1 MIRKRR
7 LRSAFLAA
15 AAVLCALVPGEPG
28 TAAESPYFP
37 ADRIRP
43 GMMGVGRT
51 VFQGHVPEEFQV
63 EFLGVLKNAIG
74 PGQDMILCR
83 LHGRNVERTGVI
95 AGMSGSPVTLD
106 GKLVGA
112 ISYRLGA
119 FEKEAIAGIT
129 PIGDM
134 LKAAELA
141 GASSPAG
148 ADGRGE
154 RLLAEWADP
163 PRDAA
168 PGDSRGFPATAG
180 EMLPIATPLVF
191 SGFPEDLVREV
202 GPMFRARGLDPV
214 QGGGGT
220 GSHGAEYPIEP
231 GVPIA
236 VALMSG
242 DLSLAA
248 TGTLTH
254 VEGNRVWAFG
264 HPFLDT
270 GAVRLPMLRAEIVV
284 TYPSAMGSFKIS
296 NATTPMGTLLQDR
309 LTCVQGELGPP
320 PPMLPVTVTYRSPA
334 GERRLSYEVVHD
346 RVLTPLLLGVA
357 IQASLQRI
365 LEYSAAATF
374 RTELRVET
382 AGHPPLLYASVESD
396 PGGPQSGAPAEVARD
411 MATVFNALYS
421 NRFETPQVRSVHLRV
436 DAVPEARLARI
447 GEVSVTPAS
456 VRAGD
461 LLTIRASLQPYRGE
475 PFLREFRVR
484 VPADTPKGPL
494 LITVSSARNL
504 NTAESGLMQRRFLG
518 AAGLDEVIRF
528 INGLRSDDAI
538 YLQVARRSLGAVVQG
553 ETLPSLPLSMTFTLG
568 SSRYAAE
575 EYPAPDLPVLED
587 SQPTDFVLTGG
598 RRTSIQVR

>member
-1 MIRKRR
+1 MIRTRR
-7 LRSAFLAA
+7 PRAVLAA
-15 AAVLCALVPGEPG
+15 AVVLCALIPGAPRG
-28 TAAESPYFP
+28 AADSPYFP

-74 PGQDMILCR
+74 PGQDMILSR
-83 LHGRNVERTGVI
+83 LHGKNVERTGVI

-112 ISYRLGA
+112 ISYRLGT

-129 PIGDM
+129 PIADM
-134 LKAAELA
+134 LKAA
-141 GASSPAG
+141 GPAG
-148 ADGRGE
+148 APSGAGAE
-154 RLLAEWADP
+154 RLLSEWANL
-163 PRDAA
+163 PRGAGSGNPTGL
-168 PGDSRGFPATAG
+168 PGSAG
-180 EMLPIATPLVF
+180 EMLPIATPLIF
-191 SGFPEDLVREV
+191 SGFPEALVREV
-202 GPMFRARGLDPV
+202 GPLFRALGLEPV

-220 GSHGAEYPIEP
+220 GSAGAEYPIEP

-236 VALMSG
+236 VALISG

-254 VEGNRVWAFG
+254 VEGKRIWAFG

-309 LTCVQGELGPP
+309 LTCVQGELGPA
-320 PPMLPVTVTYRSPA
+320 PPMLPITVTHRSPA
-334 GERRLSYEVVHD
+334 GERRLSYQVVHD

-357 IQASLQRI
+357 TQASLQRI

-374 RTELRVET
+374 RTELQVET
-382 AGHPPLLYASVESD
+382 VGHPPLLYASVDSD
-396 PGGPQSGAPAEVARD
+396 PGGPQSPAAAEVARD

-421 NRFETPQVRSVHLRV
+421 NRFEEPQVRSVRLRV
-436 DAVPEARLARI
+436 DSIPEARQARI
-447 GEVSVTPAS
+447 GEVSVTPAA
-456 VRAGD
+456 VRAGED
-461 LLTIRASLQPYRGE
+461 LTIRASVQPYRGE
-475 PFLREFRVR
+475 PFIREFRVK

-494 LITVSSARNL
+494 VITVSSARNL
-504 NTAESGLMQRRFLG
+504 NSAEGGLLQRRFVG

-528 INGLRSDDAI
+528 INGLRSDDAV
-538 YLQVARRSLGAVVQG
+538 YLQIARKSLGAVVQG
-553 ETLPSLPLSMTFTLG
+553 EMLPSLPLSVIFTLG

-575 EYPAPDLPVLED
+575 EYPAPDLPVVED
-587 SQPTDFVLTGG
+587 SQKTDFVLTGG
-598 RRTSIQVR
+598 HRMTIQVR